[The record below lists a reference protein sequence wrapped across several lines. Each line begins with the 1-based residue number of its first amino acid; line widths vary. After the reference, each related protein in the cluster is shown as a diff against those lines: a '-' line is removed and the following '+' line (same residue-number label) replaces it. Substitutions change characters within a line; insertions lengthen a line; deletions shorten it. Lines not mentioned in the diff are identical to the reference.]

1 MTNIIIIG
9 LLISIIFYEITD
21 ISPGGIIV
29 PGLMVLYF
37 NQVDR
42 MIYTVV
48 IAIIS
53 YLVVKWASRYFIIF
67 GRRRFVLLIVI
78 SLVINFVLQLLL
90 KSFSI
95 SMLNVSIIGYTI
107 AGLIANDFYKQ
118 GVKKTLPALVIVVGI
133 VELIGIMIQY
143 WGLRNEENAVLY

>member
-29 PGLMVLYF
+29 PGLLVLYF

-143 WGLRNEENAVLY
+143 WG

>member
-53 YLVVKWASRYFIIF
+53 FLVVKWASRYFIIF

-143 WGLRNEENAVLY
+143 WG

>member
-29 PGLMVLYF
+29 PGLMALYF

-143 WGLRNEENAVLY
+143 WG

>member
-9 LLISIIFYEITD
+9 LLISIIYFESTE

-29 PGLMVLYF
+29 PGLMVLYV
-37 NQVDR
+37 NQIDR
-42 MIYTVV
+42 MIYTVI
-48 IAIIS
+48 IALFS

-67 GRRRFVLLIVI
+67 GRRRFVLLIVV
-78 SLVINFVLQLLL
+78 SLALNFILQLLL

-95 SMLNVSIIGYTI
+95 SMLNISIIGYTL

-118 GVKKTLPALVIVVGI
+118 GIKKTLPSLVIVVGI
-133 VELIGIMIQY
+133 IELIAIVVQY
-143 WGLRNEENAVLY
+143 WG

>member
-143 WGLRNEENAVLY
+143 WG

>member
-53 YLVVKWASRYFIIF
+53 YLVVKWAALFIIF
-67 GRRRFVLLIVI
+67 
-78 SLVINFVLQLLL
+78 
-90 KSFSI
+90 
-95 SMLNVSIIGYTI
+95 
-107 AGLIANDFYKQ
+107 
-118 GVKKTLPALVIVVGI
+118 
-133 VELIGIMIQY
+133 
-143 WGLRNEENAVLY
+143 

>member
-118 GVKKTLPALVIVVGI
+118 GVKKTLPSLVIVVGI

-143 WGLRNEENAVLY
+143 WG

>member
-9 LLISIIFYEITD
+9 LLISIIYFEITE

-29 PGLMVLYF
+29 PGLMVLYV
-37 NQVDR
+37 NQIDR
-42 MIYTVV
+42 MIYTVI
-48 IAIIS
+48 IALFS

-67 GRRRFVLLIVI
+67 GRRRFVLLIVV
-78 SLVINFVLQLLL
+78 SLALNFILQLLL

-95 SMLNVSIIGYTI
+95 SMLNISIIGYTL

-118 GVKKTLPALVIVVGI
+118 GIKKTLPSLVIVVGI
-133 VELIGIMIQY
+133 IELIAIVVQY
-143 WGLRNEENAVLY
+143 WG

>member
-48 IAIIS
+48 LAIIS

-143 WGLRNEENAVLY
+143 WG

>member
-1 MTNIIIIG
+1 MTNIIILG

-143 WGLRNEENAVLY
+143 WG

>member
-9 LLISIIFYEITD
+9 LLISIIYFEITE

-29 PGLMVLYF
+29 PGLMVLYV
-37 NQVDR
+37 NQIDR
-42 MIYTVV
+42 MIYTVI
-48 IAIIS
+48 IALFS

-67 GRRRFVLLIVI
+67 GRRRFVLLIVV
-78 SLVINFVLQLLL
+78 SLALNFILQLLL

-95 SMLNVSIIGYTI
+95 SMLNISIIGYTL

-118 GVKKTLPALVIVVGI
+118 GIKKTLPSLVIVVGI
-133 VELIGIMIQY
+133 IELIAIVVQFLG
-143 WGLRNEENAVLY
+143 